1 MLSDPTFGQ
10 LLIFTNCMAYII
22 NLILV
27 IIYYFI
33 ICDAF
38 RNNIV
43 KRNKCFA
50 IVVGIHAILF
60 RALANPFGY
69 VDTELYDEGFRSI
82 AQMTFSEAVLQVN
95 FYTHWGTGYVLFN
108 WIISR
113 FTDDSKYLFI
123 IASVFSIF
131 PVIWFYF
138 KTSKKLLPAVL
149 IFLLY
154 PMMYIM
160 GFGVIRQHMSVAY
173 ILLALYYVDRLKIS
187 IPLAILAISL
197 HTSGIVFLPYYL
209 FRRIDFSKNSNEK
222 VVIYVLFV
230 IGICRFSMNYVLSY
244 MPKYAEIVDSKE
256 SENNIVPALWLGGL
270 LLTAISSKLNRRLL
284 SSLEKDVFLF
294 FIYGTAMA
302 IFCIGLPGMGRFTI
316 CFLYVVPIISSFFYT
331 YTKGETRSIVTIINI
346 IVIVRQL
353 YYKIIDGNFDPN
365 YIFIGE

>member
-1 MLSDPTFGQ
+1 
-10 LLIFTNCMAYII
+10 MAYII
-22 NLILV
+22 NLIFV

-33 ICDAF
+33 ISDVF

-43 KRNKCFA
+43 KRNRCFA

-60 RALANPFGY
+60 RALANPFNY
-69 VDTELYDEGFRSI
+69 VDTILYDEGFRSI

-187 IPLAILAISL
+187 ISLAILAISL

-230 IGICRFSMNYVLSY
+230 IVICRFSMNYVLSY
-244 MPKYAEIVDSKE
+244 MPKYAEIVGSKE

-270 LLTAISSKLNRRLL
+270 LLIAISSNLNRRLL

-302 IFCIGLPGMGRFTI
+302 VFCIGLHGMGRFTI
-316 CFLYVVPIISSFFYT
+316 CFLYVVPIITSFFYT

-353 YYKIIDGNFDPN
+353 YYQIIKGSFDLN